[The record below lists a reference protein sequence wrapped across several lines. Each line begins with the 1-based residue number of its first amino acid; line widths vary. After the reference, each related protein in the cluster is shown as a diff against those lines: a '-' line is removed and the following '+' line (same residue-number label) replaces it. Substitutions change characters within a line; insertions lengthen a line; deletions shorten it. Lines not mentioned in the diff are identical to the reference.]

1 MAEDI
6 TAYALPEA
14 VRGALLALASDSHL
28 LLFGELH
35 GTQEVPRLLLGLL
48 PALAELGY
56 GGLALELPMN
66 QREHLLHCV
75 QGAAPLPFLF
85 GTSDF
90 RDGRL
95 NVQSLSLISQAVQAG
110 WHLLCFDPALLP
122 FDSTWADRDAGMADN
137 LLEQWE
143 QFCPGQKVLGV
154 CGNFHS
160 RLAPTDPEPSEFW
173 PSFASATQRLCPD
186 LAIKSIKMTFGRG
199 AIFNGELK
207 AFDNS
212 ASMQQA
218 AQAELRPER
227 WGHSADL
234 YLPEA
239 TAATFPDL

>member
-35 GTQEVPRLLLGLL
+35 GTQEMPRLLLGLL
-48 PALAELGY
+48 PDLAELGY
-56 GGLALELPMN
+56 GGLALEVPMD
-66 QREHLLHCV
+66 QREQLLQCV
-75 QGAAPLPFLF
+75 QGAVPPPSLF
-85 GTSDF
+85 GSSDF

-95 NVQSLSLISQAVQAG
+95 NVQSLSLISQAVRAG
-110 WHLLCFDPALLP
+110 WHLLCFDPAFLP

-137 LLEQWE
+137 LLEQWDRH
-143 QFCPGQKVLGV
+143 CPGQKVLGV
-154 CGNFHS
+154 CGNYHS

-173 PSFASATQRLCPD
+173 PSFAYATQRSRPD
-186 LAIKSIKMTFGRG
+186 LAVRSIKMTFGRG
-199 AIFNGELK
+199 AFFNRELRT
-207 AFDNS
+207 FDNS
-212 ASMQQA
+212 ASMHQA